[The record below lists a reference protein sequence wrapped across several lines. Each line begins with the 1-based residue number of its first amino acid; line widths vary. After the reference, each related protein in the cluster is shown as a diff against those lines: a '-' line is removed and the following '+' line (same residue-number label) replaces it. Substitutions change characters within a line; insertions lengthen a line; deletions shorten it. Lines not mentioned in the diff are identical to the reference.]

1 MTRFG
6 KLLVVFNLGLALMLA
21 AWSFSIYA
29 NSIDWATPKT
39 GQFAIRAAKLDE
51 LWKGVA
57 PVQADWLSARQK
69 LANEE
74 THLVA
79 ERVWY
84 DQQLHYVLNGPA
96 KGKGIGEIAVAA
108 KDDPNTRVQK
118 GQILLDD
125 KGNPLLVPPR
135 DPMNNP
141 LQLLSLKE
149 YNDED
154 KDLLRSIQDVMDKN
168 EKQIEE
174 ANKLT
179 DLIIGDKA
187 KGIRGF
193 QQRIN
198 DEQAKNA
205 ALLAEMELV
214 RPQWINT
221 LVEAQLVNK
230 RHVQMKKRIE
240 ELKKWKVASK

>member
-1 MTRFG
+1 MTRLG

-21 AWSFSIYA
+21 AWSFSIYV
-29 NSIDWATPKT
+29 NRVDWADPKL
-39 GQFAIRAAKLDE
+39 GQFAIRTAKLDA

-57 PVQADWLSARQK
+57 PAQADWLSGRAK
-69 LANEE
+69 LASEE
-74 THLVA
+74 THLA
-79 ERVWY
+79 DERVWY
-84 DQQLHYVLNGPA
+84 DQQLHYVLAGPA
-96 KGKGIGEIAVAA
+96 KGKGIGEVAVAA
-108 KDDPNTRVQK
+108 KDDPNARIQK

-125 KGNPLLVPPR
+125 RGNPLLVPPR

-141 LQLLSLKE
+141 LQLLSLAE
-149 YNDED
+149 YNKADEE
-154 KDLLRSIQDVMDKN
+154 LLRSIQEVMAEN

-187 KGIRGF
+187 KGVRGF

-205 ALLAEMELV
+205 AILAEMELV
-214 RPQWINT
+214 RPHYINA
-221 LVEAQLVNK
+221 LIEAQLVNK
-230 RHVQMKKRIE
+230 RQTQMKKRIE

>member
-1 MTRFG
+1 MTLLG
-6 KLLVVFNLGLALMLA
+6 KLLVVFNLGFSLMLA

-29 NSIDWATPKT
+29 NGIDWANPKT

-57 PVQADWLSARQK
+57 PAQADWSSARNK

-74 THLVA
+74 TRLAA

-84 DQQLHYVLNGPA
+84 DQQLHYVLHGSA
-96 KGKGIGEIAVAA
+96 KGKGINEIAIAP
-108 KDDPNTRVQK
+108 KDDAAARVQK

-125 KGNPLLVPPR
+125 QGNPLLVPPR
-135 DPMNNP
+135 DPMGNP
-141 LQLLSLKE
+141 LQLSSLDE
-149 YNDED
+149 YNKED
-154 KDLLRSIQDVMDKN
+154 GDLLRSLRLVMETN
-168 EKQIEE
+168 EKQIED
-174 ANKLT
+174 ANRLT

-205 ALLAEMELV
+205 AILAEMELV
-214 RPQWINT
+214 RPQYINT

-230 RHVQMKKRIE
+230 RQAQMKKRIE

>member
-1 MTRFG
+1 MTRLG
-6 KLLVVFNLGLALMLA
+6 KWLVVFNLGLALMLA

-29 NSIDWATPKT
+29 NGIDWATPKT

-51 LWKGVA
+51 VWKGVA
-57 PVQADWLSARQK
+57 PTQADWQSARAK

-74 THLVA
+74 TPLAA

-84 DQQLHYVLNGPA
+84 DQKLHYVLNGPA

-108 KDDPNTRVQK
+108 KDDPNARVQK

-125 KGNPLLVPPR
+125 QGNPLLVAPR

-141 LQLLSLKE
+141 LQLLSLAE
-149 YNDED
+149 YNKEDEE
-154 KDLLRSIQDVMDKN
+154 LLRSIQEVMAQN
-168 EKQIEE
+168 EKQIED

-187 KGIRGF
+187 KGVRGF

-205 ALLAEMELV
+205 AILAEMELV
-214 RPQWINT
+214 RPQYINT
-221 LVEAQLVNK
+221 LVELQLVNK
-230 RHVQMKKRIE
+230 RQAQMKKRVE